1 MGGKIKK
8 ILLRTLVCLLAI
20 ALVITAAAYMLL
32 RLYIIPKYNS
42 LLGEDAAKSEKLTQ
56 QDMVNFAKYLTDK
69 QVISNIVN
77 FDKESAKDMLT
88 VAEEIEQTST
98 AAPKKSTK
106 SAWNKRVTQRVEAL
120 PTPAPSPTP
129 TPAPTPSP
137 APEKSQ
143 VKGDT
148 AYERIMNTATKEEIS
163 AGMAILSKVDM
174 GKVNALRSQG
184 KTTELKKYIASVL
197 SGSEIRKA
205 LSLYNKYKHLL

>member
-32 RLYIIPKYNS
+32 RLYVIPKYNS
-42 LLGEDAAKSEKLTQ
+42 LLGEDAAQSEKLTQ

>member
-8 ILLRTLVCLLAI
+8 ILLRTLVCLLVA

-42 LLGEDAAKSEKLTQ
+42 LLGEDAAQSENLTQ

-129 TPAPTPSP
+129 TPAPSPSLV
-137 APEKSQ
+137 PEKSQ

-174 GKVNALRSQG
+174 GKVNSLRSQG

>member
-1 MGGKIKK
+1 MRGKIKK
-8 ILLRTLVCLLAI
+8 ILLRTLICLFAI

-32 RLYIIPKYNS
+32 RLYVIPKYNS
-42 LLGEDAAKSEKLTQ
+42 FLGEDVAQSQKLTGE
-56 QDMVNFAKYLTDK
+56 DIVRFAKYLTDK
-69 QVISNIVN
+69 QMIENIVN
-77 FDKESAKDMLT
+77 FDKDSAKDMLT
-88 VAEEIEQTST
+88 AVEEIEQTST
-98 AAPKKSTK
+98 VAPKKATK
-106 SAWNKRVTQRVEAL
+106 SAWNKRVTERVEAL
-120 PTPAPSPTP
+120 PTPAPTPTP
-129 TPAPTPSP
+129 TPAPTPGP
-137 APEKSQ
+137 VPQKSQ

-148 AYERIMNTATKEEIS
+148 AYERIMNAATKEEIS